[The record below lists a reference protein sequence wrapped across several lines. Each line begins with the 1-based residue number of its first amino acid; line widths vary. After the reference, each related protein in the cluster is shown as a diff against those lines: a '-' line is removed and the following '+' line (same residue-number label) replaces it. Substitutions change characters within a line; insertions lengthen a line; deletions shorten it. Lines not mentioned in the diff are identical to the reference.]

1 MNEPPLLTP
10 PVLPQQGIVTWHGST
25 VSVRSHVVPRYF
37 WTTVSINAYLDDQC
51 ILQTGGKLNP
61 TGSSSSTFN
70 HGGTT
75 HTAEL
80 SWGVGIMYAFPYQ
93 LKIDGVPIMA
103 SRVRADNWYI
113 TLIIGMFFGTVIGVL
128 AFLFLHKNL
137 SGMLH

>member
-1 MNEPPLLTP
+1 MNGPPPLIP
-10 PVLPQQGIVTWHGST
+10 PVLPQQGMATWHGSA
-25 VSVRSHVVPRYF
+25 VSVRSHVVPRYL

-61 TGSSSSTFN
+61 TGSSSATFN
-70 HGGTT
+70 HGGAT

-80 SWGVGIMYAFPYQ
+80 SWGVGIWYAFPYQ
-93 LKIDGVPIMA
+93 LKIDGVPVMA

-113 TLIIGMFFGTVIGVL
+113 TLIMGILFGIVFGVM
-128 AFLFLHKNL
+128 AFQFVHRHL